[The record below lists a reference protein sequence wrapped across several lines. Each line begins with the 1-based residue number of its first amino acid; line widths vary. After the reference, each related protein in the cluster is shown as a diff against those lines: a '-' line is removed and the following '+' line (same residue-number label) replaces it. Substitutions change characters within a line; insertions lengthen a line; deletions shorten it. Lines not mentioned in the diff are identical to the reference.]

1 MNAVRRPA
9 DAQKFYIDF
18 LPGESRLI
26 RRDGI
31 QMFGIHYWDSA
42 LSPVAGRST
51 EKYLV
56 RYDPRDLSHVYVKDR
71 ELHQYLKVPY
81 RDIRNPPITQS
92 EHRSVMKRLG
102 KNKSWAINEAN
113 IFAAIL
119 DQRGARRKSAKRD
132 HDRSS
137 RSREGKLCAAL
148 QHPRRC
154 ATVPVI
160 GDRSEEA
167 RIEAGAADRSS
178 LGVGRR
184 RFHQKVK
191 MLPQCF
197 DRAVKRFHRPV
208 GA

>member
-71 ELHQYLKVPY
+71 KLHQYLK
-81 RDIRNPPITQS
+81 Q
-92 EHRSVMKRLG
+92 
-102 KNKSWAINEAN
+102 
-113 IFAAIL
+113 
-119 DQRGARRKSAKRD
+119 GA
-132 HDRSS
+132 
-137 RSREGKLCAAL
+137 
-148 QHPRRC
+148 
-154 ATVPVI
+154 V
-160 GDRSEEA
+160 
-167 RIEAGAADRSS
+167 
-178 LGVGRR
+178 
-184 RFHQKVK
+184 
-191 MLPQCF
+191 
-197 DRAVKRFHRPV
+197 
-208 GA
+208 